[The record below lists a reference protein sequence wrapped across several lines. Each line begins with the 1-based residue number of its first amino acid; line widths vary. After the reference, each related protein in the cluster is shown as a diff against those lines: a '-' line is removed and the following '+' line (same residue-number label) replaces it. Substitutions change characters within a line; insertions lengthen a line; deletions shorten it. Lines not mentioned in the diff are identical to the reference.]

1 MTGVLKEE
9 GNLDTGMPRGKT
21 DTQPCDHRSR
31 YWSDASTSQ
40 GMPEVTGKHQK
51 LEEARNDSVP
61 EPSKRA
67 QLYQCLDFR
76 ILVSKIET

>member
-40 GMPEVTGKHQK
+40 GMLRITGNNQK
-51 LEEARNDSVP
+51 LERDKEEISPLPILHAR
-61 EPSKRA
+61 
-67 QLYQCLDFR
+67 Q
-76 ILVSKIET
+76 VSEVSCP